1 MKQKSV
7 VAKKLPSEENTQQ
20 GIERIL
26 VPDAIKTNSTGKN
39 AERCALEFVVKVGWR
54 TFRSRTL
61 VQGDRDRLCGS
72 CPGER
77 GVPRRCR
84 AKKLRVSHFKAEG
97 HAADG

>member
-1 MKQKSV
+1 MV
-7 VAKKLPSEENTQQ
+7 PKKFPTEENAQQ

-26 VPDAIKTNSTGKN
+26 VPDAIETNFTGKN
-39 AERCALEFVVKVGWR
+39 AERCTLEFVVKVGWW

-61 VQGDRDRLCGS
+61 VQGDRDRRCGS
-72 CPGER
+72 SGER